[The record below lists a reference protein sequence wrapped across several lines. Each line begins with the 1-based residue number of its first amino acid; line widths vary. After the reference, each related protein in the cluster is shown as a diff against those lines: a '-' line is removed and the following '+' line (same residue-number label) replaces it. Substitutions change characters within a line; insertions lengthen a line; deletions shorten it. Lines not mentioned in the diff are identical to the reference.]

1 MKSCLS
7 PLGGIRRFCV
17 TEGGSPVSAL
27 SALLIRASLAGGN
40 VEFARLGRGE
50 KVAPPLGGHDTRSN
64 SAKPAQARMR
74 WRSRF
79 SPRATTS
86 IIGTASAQAFP
97 QPLQIRRT
105 ERAVVETVTGPTLF
119 APDHAP
125 VIGTHRAIEPALAQ
139 SAQHL
144 SHIDVAELSRMRRF
158 VELMR
163 PRAFPLSRLPEVHPS
178 SITQPPPPCPHL
190 LPRI

>member
-40 VEFARLGRGE
+40 VEFARSGRGE
-50 KVAPPLGGHDTRSN
+50 NVAAAFGVHDTRSN
-64 SAKPAQARMR
+64 SAKRAQARMR

-105 ERAVVETVTGPTLF
+105 ECSIVETVTGPTLF
-119 APDHAP
+119 APNHAP
-125 VIGTHRAIEPALAQ
+125 VIGTHRAIEPALAE
-139 SAQHL
+139 SGQHL

-163 PRAFPLSRLPEVHPS
+163 ARDFHVSRVHEVDPS
-178 SITQPPPPCPHL
+178 CISEPA
-190 LPRI
+190 